1 MGMLS
6 FDATCPH
13 CLRENAVLQAFGEN
27 KKSNIPFCYDV
38 AFTCRSCSGSG
49 IAIVCSK
56 DSNPPF
62 YTINQ
67 SPSDLILHLDLEERS
82 RFSLIEIIPE
92 IKPHSAPDNTP
103 ERAAK
108 FFIESKDDFQRG
120 RYETCVM
127 NCRKVIDIATKVLM
141 GDEAGNE
148 QLSKRISMLHG
159 KGKITEQ
166 MKDWAHIVRI
176 DSNGAVH
183 SDEEF
188 TKEET
193 EQILGFTEVFLMY
206 SFTLP
211 AMIEKRRSDSE

>member
-6 FDATCPH
+6 FDKTCPH
-13 CLRENAVLQAFGEN
+13 CLKDNAVLVGFGEN
-27 KKSNIPFCYDV
+27 KRDDSCIYDV
-38 AFTCRSCSGSG
+38 AFCCCSCNKAG
-49 IAIVCSK
+49 IAVIQATPAGGPLDTAHNSYENIVIP
-56 DSNPPF
+56 SNNNWF
-62 YTINQ
+62 
-67 SPSDLILHLDLEERS
+67 E
-82 RFSLIEIIPE
+82 FIEMHP
-92 IKPHSAPDNTP
+92 KPIVNSAPGETP

-141 GDEAGNE
+141 GDEAKE
-148 QLSKRISMLHG
+148 EKLSKRITVLAS
-159 KGKITEQ
+159 KGKITED
-166 MKDWAHIVRI
+166 MKNWAHIVRI

-188 TKEET
+188 TKEEA

-211 AMIEKRRSDSE
+211 AMIERRRAASE

>member
-6 FDATCPH
+6 FDKTCPH
-13 CLRENAVLQAFGEN
+13 CLKDNAVLVGFSE
-27 KKSNIPFCYDV
+27 KKRGDSDIYDV
-38 AFTCRSCSGSG
+38 AFYCRSCNKAG
-49 IAIVCSK
+49 IAVVQATNAGGPLSVASNNYENIVIP
-56 DSNPPF
+56 SNRNWF
-62 YTINQ
+62 
-67 SPSDLILHLDLEERS
+67 E
-82 RFSLIEIIPE
+82 FIEMYPKAI
-92 IKPHSAPDNTP
+92 SNAAPDNTP

-108 FFIESKDDFQRG
+108 FFVESKDDFQRR

-141 GDEAGNE
+141 GDEAGDE
-148 QLSKRISMLHG
+148 QLSKRISMLYG

-188 TKEET
+188 NEEEV
-193 EQILGFTEVFLMY
+193 EQILRFTEVFLMY

-211 AMIEKRRSDSE
+211 AMIERRRADSE